1 MPLRFDGP
9 NVVFEGACMV
19 EEALGLAEHWRAAP
33 PGTADLS
40 ACTYLHT
47 ALLQVI
53 AAAAPAAVVAPA
65 DPLLARWIMPFL
77 TSSAGPGN
85 TPS

>member
-1 MPLRFDGP
+1 MPLRFDEG

-19 EEALGLAEHWRAAP
+19 EEALGLAEHWRAVP
-33 PGTADLS
+33 PGIADLS

-53 AAAAPAAVVAPA
+53 AAAAPAEVVAPA
-65 DPLLARWIMPFL
+65 DPRLARWIMPVL
-77 TSSAGPGN
+77 SPASPPGR
-85 TPS
+85 SRS

>member
-1 MPLRFDGP
+1 MPLRFEGP

-19 EEALGLAEHWRAAP
+19 EEALGLAEHWRAEP

-53 AAAAPAAVVAPA
+53 AVAAPTAVVAPA
-65 DPLLARWIMPFL
+65 DPLLARWIMPVL
-77 TSSAGPGN
+77 TPSALPGN
-85 TPS
+85 AAS

>member
-1 MPLRFDGP
+1 MSLRFDGP
-9 NVVFEGACMV
+9 DVIFEGACMV
-19 EEALGLAEHWRAAP
+19 EEALGLAEHWRAEP

-65 DPLLARWIMPFL
+65 DPLLARWIMPVL
-77 TSSAGPGN
+77 SPVTAAGSAR
-85 TPS
+85 S